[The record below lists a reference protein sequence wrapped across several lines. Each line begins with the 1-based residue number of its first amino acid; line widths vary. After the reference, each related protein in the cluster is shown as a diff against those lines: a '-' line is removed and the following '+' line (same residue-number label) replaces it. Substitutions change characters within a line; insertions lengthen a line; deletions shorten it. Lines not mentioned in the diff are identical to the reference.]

1 MVREGFNEAEVPPQ
15 AAWWWSQSV
24 SVLSLQIPITVS
36 DHVSG
41 RKGGGGGGGGMVCIC
56 IFQTHT
62 IMHLEKCSQ
71 LDRCII
77 LCMYILYVHACIR
90 CTGMY
95 NVHDTWV
102 CYWCR

>member
-41 RKGGGGGGGGMVCIC
+41 RKGGGGGRNGVYLY
-56 IFQTHT
+56 FSDTHN
-62 IMHLEKCSQ
+62 
-71 LDRCII
+71 
-77 LCMYILYVHACIR
+77 HASR
-90 CTGMY
+90 E
-95 NVHDTWV
+95 V
-102 CYWCR
+102 